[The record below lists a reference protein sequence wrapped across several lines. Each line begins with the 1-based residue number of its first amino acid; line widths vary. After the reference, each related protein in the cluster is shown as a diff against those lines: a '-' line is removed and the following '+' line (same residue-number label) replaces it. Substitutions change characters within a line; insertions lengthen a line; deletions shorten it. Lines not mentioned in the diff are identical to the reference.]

1 MMRSALALVAV
12 LGCTASGGAQ
22 HAPRAARTAL
32 DADEL
37 QAALSYA
44 NGGRSLLDRLD
55 EDGWWIHHGA
65 TEPLRGRA
73 ALSEYLNDLRRA
85 YPRLDMASV
94 RAVPLGEDAWVVE
107 LEASYQGV
115 PTGPLVALVRTQRGA
130 IASVEI
136 FGTDPRDTTA
146 QRSPPIMPA
155 DAPPLALSAE
165 ASGAVDRLA
174 RMVAGR
180 LGEGAPPRRRL
191 SAEGGDLSFAVF
203 VVELPGDRGMTLT
216 RHVAALART
225 EAGRIV
231 DARIFEN
238 PREGG
243 LTEMGNLWAARDQL
257 QSRVDADALV
267 WGAWQGFCCEQGD
280 RTRSCRRTSTRAL
293 DACREVGRLALV
305 CREAYHCTGAECF
318 CCSNGIDAACSMDH
332 VPEETIEVPKGRRPP
347 EPSIWSP
354 Y

>member
-1 MMRSALALVAV
+1 MRRASLALVAL
-12 LGCTASGGAQ
+12 LGCSASGGAKT
-22 HAPRAARTAL
+22 PRAAI
-32 DADEL
+32 DADAL
-37 QAALSYA
+37 QAVFSYA
-44 NGGRSLLDRLD
+44 DGGRTLLDRLD
-55 EDGWWIHHGA
+55 EDGWLMHHGA

-73 ALSEYLNDLRRA
+73 ALSEYLHDLQRA
-85 YPRLDMASV
+85 FPHLAVASV
-94 RAVPLGEDAWVVE
+94 RTVRLGEDAWVVE
-107 LEASYQGV
+107 LERQR
-115 PTGPLVALVRTQRGA
+115 VALVRTKRGT

-136 FGTDPRDTTA
+136 FGTDPREATA
-146 QRSPPIMPA
+146 EQRRAIVPA
-155 DAPPLALSAE
+155 DAQPLELRAE
-165 ASGAVDRLA
+165 SSDAVDELA
-174 RMVAGR
+174 RRVAER
-180 LGEGAPPRRRL
+180 VADGASPRRRL
-191 SAEGGDLSFAVF
+191 SAESGALTFAVF
-203 VVELPGDRGMTLT
+203 VVELPGERGMTVT

-225 EAGRIV
+225 EAGRV
-231 DARIFEN
+231 ADARIFEN

-243 LTEMGNLWAARDQL
+243 LTEMGNLWAAREQL

-280 RTRSCRRTSTRAL
+280 RTRTCRRTSTRAL

-332 VPEETIEVPKGRRPP
+332 VPQETVEVPKGRRPP